1 MRNRGRLGKRQK
13 GTKTEN
19 RETEKK
25 KEEEEEAGRRR
36 ETRLNR
42 EKQIRVRDIR

>member
-25 KEEEEEAGRRR
+25 KEEEEAGRRR

>member
-1 MRNRGRLGKRQK
+1 VRNRGRLGKRQK

-19 RETEKK
+19 REAEKK
-25 KEEEEEAGRRR
+25 REEEEAGRRR